1 MDWENR
7 HPSCLEPNK
16 EKAKLEGKEG
26 KRRST
31 EGGRQGKYSIVLF
44 ECLQDR
50 ENDLI
55 PGIKILSPPAQALPG
70 KLEERSKG
78 KKAQRRKVKGPFSLG
93 DDYLFNFKKGEK

>member
-31 EGGRQGKYSIVLF
+31 EGGRQGKYSIVFF

-55 PGIKILSPPAQALPG
+55 PGIKILSPQPRHYQESWRKG
-70 KLEERSKG
+70 QKGRKHREEK
-78 KKAQRRKVKGPFSLG
+78 
-93 DDYLFNFKKGEK
+93 